1 MLVPVSDEFGKVW
14 ALQMIDE
21 HGSKSFLK
29 GGRFKGCVWR
39 PDDVPA
45 HSDAVTPVGLAE
57 GVATT
62 TALLRLCDL
71 YGVEMPI
78 CNAVDAVVNRGE
90 DPDQVLLDLFMRS
103 LKKEF

>member
-1 MLVPVSDEFGKVW
+1 MSVGNPMRSWRKAW
-14 ALQMIDE
+14 QLQ
-21 HGSKSFLK
+21 LPY
-29 GGRFKGCVWR
+29 C
-39 PDDVPA
+39 A
-45 HSDAVTPVGLAE
+45 
-57 GVATT
+57 
-62 TALLRLCDL
+62 LCDL

>member
-1 MLVPVSDEFGKVW
+1 MRSWRKAWQLTVE
-14 ALQMIDE
+14 
-21 HGSKSFLK
+21 
-29 GGRFKGCVWR
+29 RCV
-39 PDDVPA
+39 
-45 HSDAVTPVGLAE
+45 
-57 GVATT
+57 
-62 TALLRLCDL
+62 CDL